1 MRIEAYNQV
10 AQISNTSKVS
20 RTQSTKSATGSRD
33 EVSISQAGLD
43 YQVAK
48 KAVAESTDVRTDK
61 VSALKQQIENG
72 SYKVTADD
80 FASKLIEKYN
90 SLQ

>member
-20 RTQSTKSATGSRD
+20 RTQSTKSAAGSRD
-33 EVSISQAGLD
+33 ELSISQAGLD

-48 KAVAESTDVRTDK
+48 KAVAESSDVRTDK
-61 VSALKQQIENG
+61 VAALKQQIENG
-72 SYKVTADD
+72 SYKVSADD